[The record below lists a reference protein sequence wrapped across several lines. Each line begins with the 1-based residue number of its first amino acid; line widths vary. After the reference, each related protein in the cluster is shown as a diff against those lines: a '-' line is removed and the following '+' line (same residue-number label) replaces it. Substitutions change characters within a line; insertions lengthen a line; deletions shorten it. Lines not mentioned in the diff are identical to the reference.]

1 MLLVKLLLGCEQL
14 GLLHQLL
21 QYHILHDSMPVAL
34 TLIKQVWV
42 YTATRTRAAPHR
54 RPVVD
59 HRVDHRV
66 HDRAPRFRAEGT
78 RRWCKWRWT

>member
-42 YTATRTRAAPHR
+42 YTATRTRAACR
-54 RPVVD
+54 
-59 HRVDHRV
+59 
-66 HDRAPRFRAEGT
+66 
-78 RRWCKWRWT
+78 